1 MSPPPGLWL
10 GLPVPACSFV
20 FAKSLLGPLLSGTQG
35 QGEGVHFF
43 FSCCVD
49 GTGEA
54 LLFVRSRR
62 IGWRPFLLFSAGLF
76 LAEAKRKDVISTT
89 RTRAEGR
96 RRPDDATTRR
106 EA

>member
-1 MSPPPGLWL
+1 M
-10 GLPVPACSFV
+10 
-20 FAKSLLGPLLSGTQG
+20 
-35 QGEGVHFF
+35 
-43 FSCCVD
+43 
-49 GTGEA
+49 
-54 LLFVRSRR
+54 
-62 IGWRPFLLFSAGLF
+62 LFSAGLF